1 MEALTKTHSIT
12 LYNDDKLSFDYVIA
26 VLTIH
31 CKHTLTQAEQ
41 CALQVHNKGKCDIVS
56 GEFMEMFELKSK
68 LDLLALK
75 TELSSYESNL
85 H

>member
-26 VLTIH
+26 CLVMH
-31 CKHTLTQAEQ
+31 CGHHICQAEQ

-68 LDLLALK
+68 LDLLTLK
-75 TELSSYESNL
+75 TEINSYESNL

>member
-26 VLTIH
+26 CLVMH
-31 CKHTLTQAEQ
+31 CGHTMHQAEQ
-41 CALQVHNKGKCDIVS
+41 CALIVHNNGKCDIVS
-56 GEFMEMFELKSK
+56 GEFMEMFELQNR
-68 LDLLALK
+68 LNQLTLK
-75 TELSSYESNL
+75 TELNSYEGNL